1 MTHRSHA
8 DFVGSLHLSYTAI
21 DLALHRALL
30 RNVSAAAP
38 VELRQA
44 IRMGARTRLV
54 SATTII
60 SNLQP
65 EHTQSFWGFMA
76 SAQLASIGT
85 FAGLL
90 WATSDDDVEAAF
102 YSERVEEYLWSLRV
116 RSQAV
121 PFARDA
127 LRMLEAEVGG
137 LGPVR
142 ASSLPVEMMRI

>member
-1 MTHRSHA
+1 MTDTHSP
-8 DFVGSLHLSYTAI
+8 GSLHLSYTAI

-30 RNVSAAAP
+30 RNVRPSTP
-38 VELRQA
+38 PELRHA
-44 IRMGARTRLV
+44 IRTGARTRLL
-54 SATTII
+54 AAATII

-65 EHTQSFWGFMA
+65 EHTQSFWNFAAA
-76 SAQLASIGT
+76 SQLASIGT

-90 WATSDDDVEAAF
+90 WATSSDDAEAAF
-102 YSERVEEYLWSLRV
+102 YAERVEEYLWSLRV

-121 PFARDA
+121 PFAREA

-142 ASSLPVEMMRI
+142 AASQPVNMMLS